1 MKKLFF
7 IEGVDG
13 AGKSSL
19 IHELL
24 KRPAPRGCSWYQ
36 TVEPSVPPSQFA
48 TSGIAQA
55 LHYNLDRRQH
65 LERMVTLPDDTIIVC
80 DRGPLSTAA
89 YQGAAQGVSMH
100 DLTSLHHL
108 TVSEFRLDF
117 DFHNIILQVPFAEA
131 LRRVKE
137 RDGKVSEDAVTIM
150 AEAWNFYD
158 RRYSRV
164 SIFGTEHVVGADR
177 FIDDLVTVVYGII
190 ERN

>member
-19 IHELL
+19 IQELL

-65 LERMVTLPDDTIIVC
+65 LERMATLPDDTIIVC
-80 DRGPLSTAA
+80 DRGPLSTLA
-89 YQGAAQGVSMH
+89 YQGEYYGVSRR
-100 DLTSLHHL
+100 DLQALHYMI
-108 TVSEFRLDF
+108 TWDFVNDF
-117 DFHNIILQVPFAEA
+117 DFHNIILHVPLSTA
-131 LRRVKE
+131 LRRIKQ
-137 RDGKVSEDAVTIM
+137 RDGRLSEEEVTKVSA
-150 AEAWNFYD
+150 AWSIYAARTN
-158 RRYSRV
+158 RRSSY
-164 SIFGTEHVVGADR
+164 GTEHVVEADR

-190 ERN
+190 EQN